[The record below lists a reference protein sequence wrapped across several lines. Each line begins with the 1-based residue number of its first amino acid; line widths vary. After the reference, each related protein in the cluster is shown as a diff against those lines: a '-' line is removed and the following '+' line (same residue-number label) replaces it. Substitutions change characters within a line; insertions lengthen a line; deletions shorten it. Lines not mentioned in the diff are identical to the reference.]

1 MGKKKVENRYGVQ
14 VGDVFAEKSLLNDAG
29 CSYVHFYQVM
39 RLRGETQVVLK
50 RINSLYT
57 AFDLYD
63 AVHVPVCGSWME
75 DAEELTRKVIL
86 TERTDSETKNV
97 EKHIWVYIE
106 RMQGVWSQT
115 ADLYDANRQYTSSG
129 FLYALEDAVCSQFP
143 EMKKFDLRKGS
154 GIFAVDQPFDDIY
167 DDCPVV
173 IRYPDGKEERSNL
186 KDLFDRDKV
195 IAYRAKECGYYK
207 LLESE

>member
-14 VGDVFAEKSLLNDAG
+14 VGDVFVEKSYLNDAG
-29 CSYVHFYQVM
+29 ISYVHFYQVM

-50 RINSLYT
+50 RIHSLYT
-57 AFDLYD
+57 AFDLHD
-63 AVHVPVCGSWME
+63 VVHVPVLGSWIE

-86 TERTDSETKNV
+86 TERTDPETKNV
-97 EKHIWVYIE
+97 EKDIWVYIE
-106 RMQGVWSQT
+106 RMQSVWS
-115 ADLYDANRQYTSSG
+115 AIASLYDANRQYTSSG
-129 FLYALEDAVCSQFP
+129 FHYLQEKAVCSQFP
-143 EMKKFDLRKGS
+143 ELEQFDLRKGS

-173 IRYPDGKEERSNL
+173 IRYPDGKEKQSNL

-195 IAYRAKECGYYK
+195 IAYRMEECRPKGR
-207 LLESE
+207 L